1 MTDRA
6 TSGAGTASGRKT
18 VVVVG
23 GGAGG
28 MLAAGRAAEKGAR
41 VVLLEKTGRL
51 GQKLLIS
58 GKTRCNLTNIKPLEE
73 FIAMYGPN
81 GRFLYSAFHRFFRD
95 DLLALLQRYGC
106 ETKVERG
113 GRIFPA
119 GDDARDVMAAFERY
133 LADRHVEIRT
143 GCPVAEIVV
152 EEGRCTGVRIG
163 KTGMKH
169 GAVSPKND
177 NATQNTGIAA
187 RKSGSTAQ
195 KPGSAASKAGAVS
208 PPFVPDDAVM
218 MAADKPVSADHR
230 PVAVPHEFIPADAV
244 ILAAGGA
251 SWPITGS
258 TGDGYAMAAAL
269 GHTIVPLRAAL
280 VPLIVEEIAL
290 AKSMQGVSLRNV
302 RLTAFRGRAGTI
314 DPEAAPES
322 DVGRGIPGKRPRGT
336 VIESRQGEMMI
347 THFGVGGPV
356 TLLMSLAIVDALA
369 DGPVSVAIDLKPAL
383 GRQQLRDRLQR
394 DLNESGKRGF
404 RRILAGLLPM
414 KMIEPFI
421 DLTGIPADKPAHQIT
436 AAERDAVAGLLKS
449 LRFNI
454 RAPLPLT
461 SAIVTAGGVSL
472 KEIDPR
478 TMASRLVGGLH
489 FCGEVMDI
497 DADTGGYN
505 LQAAFS
511 TGFLAGEASAMIS
524 YNP

>member
-1 MTDRA
+1 MTSRVL
-6 TSGAGTASGRKT
+6 AGTGEPAGRKT

-41 VVLLEKTGRL
+41 VLLLEKTARL

-58 GKTRCNLTNIKPLEE
+58 GKTRCNLTNVKSLDE

-81 GRFLYSAFHRFFRD
+81 GRFLYSAFHRFFRE

-119 GDDARDVMAAFERY
+119 GDDAHDVLAALERY
-133 LADRHVEIRT
+133 LADRHVKIIT
-143 GCPVAEIVV
+143 HCPVRDIVV

-163 KTGMKH
+163 KASGQKENTGKRLA
-169 GAVSPKND
+169 AVSKIGSGAPI
-177 NATQNTGIAA
+177 TGA
-187 RKSGSTAQ
+187 G
-195 KPGSAASKAGAVS
+195 ASKTGFAS
-208 PPFVPDDAVM
+208 HPFVPDDAVM
-218 MAADKPVSADHR
+218 MAADKPGSADHR
-230 PVAVPHEFIPADAV
+230 PGAVPHEFIPADAV

-251 SWPITGS
+251 SWPKTGS

-269 GHTIVPLRAAL
+269 GHTIVPLRPAL

-302 RLTAFRGRAGTI
+302 RLTAFRGRAETI
-314 DPEAAPES
+314 DPDAAPER
-322 DVGRGIPGKRPRGT
+322 DVGRGVPGKRPRGP

-356 TLLMSLAIVDALA
+356 TLLLSLGVVDALA

-421 DLTGIPADKPAHQIT
+421 GLTGIPADKPAHQIT
-436 AAERDAVAGLLKS
+436 AAERDAVAGHLKS
-449 LRFNI
+449 LRFNV

-472 KEIDPR
+472 DEIDPR
-478 TMASRLVGGLH
+478 TMASRRAPGLY

-511 TGFLAGEASAMIS
+511 TGFLAGEGSAMIS